1 MNVMAIDVE
10 KIDKT
15 KAEWKTGKWK
25 KMVLETRNI
34 WEIIVRNYERKH
46 LRWKTKGTRL
56 KGKIEG
62 KRLNKV
68 TTDI

>member
-1 MNVMAIDVE
+1 MDVRAIDVE

-25 KMVLETRNI
+25 KYGTWSLRNT
-34 WEIIVRNYERKH
+34 WEILVRNYERKH

-56 KGKIEG
+56 KGKVEG
-62 KRLNKV
+62 KDWIK
-68 TTDI
+68 